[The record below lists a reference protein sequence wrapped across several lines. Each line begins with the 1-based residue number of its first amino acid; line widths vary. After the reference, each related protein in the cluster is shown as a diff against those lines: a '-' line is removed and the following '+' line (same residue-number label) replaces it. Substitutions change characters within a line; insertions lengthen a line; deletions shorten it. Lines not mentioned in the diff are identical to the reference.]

1 MIIAISRIMKVLL
14 NSSQSEPSLALP
26 CPVTA
31 PMNLF
36 TILISFL
43 FLFVSIDSKQYLV
56 QTLDD
61 PDLEAKPPSWDKTA
75 YAKNSTQGDDYGLP
89 FGPWAG

>member
-1 MIIAISRIMKVLL
+1 MINPMAAPS
-14 NSSQSEPSLALP
+14 NFSE
-26 CPVTA
+26 T